1 MRRYKQNGGKIV
13 HLNSRVIATRSRAS
27 SVASAAGRVDRSAE
41 KYVKFWF
48 DIADIK
54 VSKLSTQQL
63 AEVTKLKNQFSTDH
77 AMLLIEA
84 EQLFSEPVNFL
95 KDEFPEE

>member
-1 MRRYKQNGGKIV
+1 MRRYKQNGGKVV
-13 HLNSRVIATRSRAS
+13 HLNSRIIAVRSRAS
-27 SVASAAGRVDRSAE
+27 SAASAAGRVDRSAE

-48 DIADIK
+48 DIAEIK

-63 AEVTKLKNQFSTDH
+63 AEVTKPKNQFSTDH